1 MRNDYTRLVAAL
13 LDTIRGILDHISG
26 KLTGNPENDRNDDK
40 EFIDK
45 SEKVDSSIT
54 KVDLNLFARAINTF
68 ATTKKQS
75 HVEERKD
82 DVFQGVVRKEVE
94 TYEKDA
100 KAMVSEVVQEARLIE
115 DAKAEA
121 YLKANIV
128 AEVSVSEA
136 EVDEPMKSDQSETIV
151 KKEEELN
158 FGDLDSILN
167 FETKEF
173 KELVK
178 SVDMAVSMQKT
189 LEASKDAVETKVE
202 SSKDDIVMKKSDQK
216 LSQEFMDK
224 SVNAV
229 MASV

>member
-1 MRNDYTRLVAAL
+1 M
-13 LDTIRGILDHISG
+13 
-26 KLTGNPENDRNDDK
+26 
-40 EFIDK
+40 
-45 SEKVDSSIT
+45 
-54 KVDLNLFARAINTF
+54 NLFARAINTF

-202 SSKDDIVMKKSDQK
+202 SSKDDAVMQKSDQK
-216 LSQEFMDK
+216 LSQEFMAK
-224 SVNAV
+224 SINAV
-229 MASV
+229 MASVQRYVKAII